1 MGAQSQ
7 PTCDVVIQIV
17 EAGDLQHPWARGR
30 TWAVPGDQWL
40 RCWGYEHGLHR
51 DSATPRRSLYDGD
64 QLAIVSLDGGTRLTV
79 RILGARVKIG
89 DKVELAETRDGI
101 EFFRLAS

>member
-1 MGAQSQ
+1 MIAVY
-7 PTCDVVIQIV
+7 TETVVHAAPAEFV
-17 EAGDLQHPWARGR
+17 ADAP
-30 TWAVPGDQWL
+30 
-40 RCWGYEHGLHR
+40 Y
-51 DSATPRRSLYDGD
+51 
-64 QLAIVSLDGGTRLTV
+64 QLAIVDLEGGGRLTV

>member
-1 MGAQSQ
+1 MSAVY
-7 PTCDVVIQIV
+7 TETVVHAAPAEFV
-17 EAGDLQHPWARGR
+17 ADAP
-30 TWAVPGDQWL
+30 
-40 RCWGYEHGLHR
+40 Y
-51 DSATPRRSLYDGD
+51 